1 MKRFFL
7 FLSAAAL
14 SMCMYADGFTALGY
28 GDYTVAQY
36 EGKSGD
42 LHLWYIN
49 CWAKAPASPNA
60 SIREEGVDFY
70 VYSTSDKGIACT
82 YEQTE
87 YTGASIHWPY
97 AYENGVATEDSSH
110 TIQTGTF
117 KIEYKGKGEG
127 GRNIYH
133 LDCHF
138 FTYNCEYFLRRDVE
152 VIGKSSSTEIELTDD
167 RPQAASEETTKAV
180 DVTPAA
186 NSVEIVW
193 AKVDAAAKY
202 DLKIYKDGE
211 LVFEIIFDANGIAEL
226 IDHQNAPGRVRSSVQ
241 SAGFKYTI
249 EGLEEGVAYT
259 YSIDAKNSADE
270 VIDHHDG
277 GFTTGGGINTDAGL
291 VKSSAMN
298 NGQKLLR
305 NGQLLIL
312 RDGKTYTVQ
321 GQEVK

>member
-14 SMCMYADGFTALGY
+14 SMCVFADGFTVLGY

-42 LHLWYIN
+42 LHLWRIK
-49 CWAKAPASPNA
+49 CWAKAPASPDA

-87 YTGASIHWPY
+87 YTGAAIHWPH
-97 AYENGVATEDSSH
+97 AYENGVATQDSSH
-110 TIQTGTF
+110 TINTGTF
-117 KIEYKGKGEG
+117 KIEYKGKGAG

-152 VIGKSSSTEIELTDD
+152 VIGMRSSNEIELTED
-167 RPQAASEETTKAV
+167 RPQAASEETTKDV
-180 DVTPAA
+180 DITPAA
-186 NSVEIVW
+186 NSVEIAWV
-193 AKVDAAAKY
+193 KVDDAAKY
-202 DLKIYKDGE
+202 DLKIYKGGE

-226 IDHQNAPGRVRSSVQ
+226 IDHQYDPRRVRSSVQ

-249 EGLEEGVAYT
+249 EGLDEGVAYT
-259 YSIDAKNSADE
+259 YCIDAKNSANE
-270 VIDHHDG
+270 VIYHHDG

-291 VKSSAMN
+291 VESSAKIS
-298 NGQKLLR
+298 GQKILR
-305 NGQLLIL
+305 NGQILIL